1 MENWYESYTMAKI
14 KQEEI
19 LKESVRMHIVSMAR
33 SNRKHSPSRKKH
45 GVQWLG
51 RKIASRFLSRSGKFF
66 INLGSSLQKHSIRL
80 CCSTCNRD
88 KRLA

>member
-1 MENWYESYTMAKI
+1 MENWYVSYTMAKI

-19 LKESVRMHIVSMAR
+19 LKESYRMNIARMAR
-33 SNRKHSPSRKKH
+33 SNRKRSTSRKKH
-45 GVQWLG
+45 AVQWLG

-66 INLGSSLQKHSIRL
+66 IDFDSSLEKHSIRL

-88 KRLA
+88 KRVA